1 MEKRKLIPLSMM
13 LLCSLCFA
21 TACNTTS
28 STTNVI
34 ATVNNQKI
42 TAEDLYNGTLY
53 NETTAAYVYEVLEK
67 ALIQSAVPETNSM
80 RTKVENEVEKWQNE
94 LKANANLN
102 GTNYKEDLQTA
113 LEEEKVNSVEEL
125 INKKIYALQ
134 VEYAKE
140 KFLNATKETYTK
152 AFIDENYLY
161 HVGDIVLSISS
172 TSTNTD
178 LYNLTISST
187 EAKAI
192 YNAFTELVEGEKYYN
207 VASQYSKGDTAS
219 SGGDLG
225 IVTLNDSDI
234 TNELRYALIG
244 YSSIVEGKYNNFNL
258 PADGVYTAALKEFYN
273 AGAQTI
279 PYSYIKDLNKLQ
291 DGSTETKHYESST
304 SFYYSNGGN
313 SVSSSSKVYYRNIV
327 FNNLLNTKT
336 PKFITVTS
344 EDVEAGAN
352 AIEMDVLTPNV
363 DSAGYS
369 TTKSKQYVL
378 TNEYGNP
385 YVVFKDSNGLH
396 IMTINKTPFEDGLY
410 SYYSSDINSDDNY
423 VGYGEF
429 GSDIEGR
436 IAELDSIAEKYIT
449 KDYGG
454 NTADERLLSFEMFK
468 YYLAQSNN
476 GNFKIVNENVKNMI
490 NQYMNSVVELSNL
503 KMEAQYTGYYDTYSN
518 LVWFRNQSVIVKEV
532 PLLSCLTKASDG
544 NYACV
549 YKYGEGFL
557 KHDPSTGGNN

>member
-1 MEKRKLIPLSMM
+1 M
-13 LLCSLCFA
+13 LEIL
-21 TACNTTS
+21 
-28 STTNVI
+28 
-34 ATVNNQKI
+34 
-42 TAEDLYNGTLY
+42 
-53 NETTAAYVYEVLEK
+53 
-67 ALIQSAVPETNSM
+67 
-80 RTKVENEVEKWQNE
+80 
-94 LKANANLN
+94 
-102 GTNYKEDLQTA
+102 
-113 LEEEKVNSVEEL
+113 
-125 INKKIYALQ
+125 
-134 VEYAKE
+134 
-140 KFLNATKETYTK
+140 
-152 AFIDENYLY
+152 
-161 HVGDIVLSISS
+161 
-172 TSTNTD
+172 
-178 LYNLTISST
+178 
-187 EAKAI
+187 
-192 YNAFTELVEGEKYYN
+192 
-207 VASQYSKGDTAS
+207 
-219 SGGDLG
+219 
-225 IVTLNDSDI
+225 
-234 TNELRYALIG
+234 
-244 YSSIVEGKYNNFNL
+244 
-258 PADGVYTAALKEFYN
+258 
-273 AGAQTI
+273 
-279 PYSYIKDLNKLQ
+279 YSYIKDLNKLQ

-396 IMTINKTPFEDGLY
+396 IMTINKTPFEDDLY